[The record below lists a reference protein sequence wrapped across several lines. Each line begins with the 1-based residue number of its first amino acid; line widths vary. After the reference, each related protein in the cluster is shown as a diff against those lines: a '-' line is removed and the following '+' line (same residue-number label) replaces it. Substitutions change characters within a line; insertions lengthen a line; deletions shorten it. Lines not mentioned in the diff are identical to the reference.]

1 MIFNVPS
8 LLKAGA
14 WIELTDAAKGAA
26 NWRGFRD
33 PKGVDAI
40 AWHHSVTDPTGNWQ
54 SEVQRIWDIHRNNGW
69 GGIGYNIVIT
79 TDESNGYAKAV
90 LIGDL
95 ASIRA
100 HTPNTKG
107 AFGFLPGYGNVYLIG
122 ICFVGHLHINN
133 PTDAQLRTAH
143 EIAKELYF
151 NEPDRFPKLDGW
163 WDNHPHKAFDA
174 TQCSG
179 RWDEYQKNGIINP
192 PAIPAPKPPTT
203 TTTTTKAPAPPTT
216 TTTTTS
222 TTTTTT
228 TTTLPPEPT
237 PPQDTLYDWVIKLLN
252 NLLDW
257 LKQWKRG

>member
-1 MIFNVPS
+1 MTFNVPS
-8 LLKAGA
+8 LVKAGA
-14 WIELTDAAKGAA
+14 WIELTDPNKGGA
-26 NWRGFRD
+26 NWRGLRD

-40 AWHHSVTDPTGNWQ
+40 AWHHSVTNPTGSWE
-54 SEVQRIWDIHRNNGW
+54 SEVDAIWQIHKKNSW

-79 TDESNGYAKAV
+79 TEESNGYAKAV
-90 LIGDL
+90 LVGDL

-107 AFGFLPGYGNVYLIG
+107 SFGFLAGYGNVYLIG
-122 ICFVGHLHINN
+122 ICFVGQLHVEN

-179 RWDEYQKNGIINP
+179 RWDEYQKDKIINP
-192 PAIPAPKPPTT
+192 PAIPQPTT
-203 TTTTTKAPAPPTT
+203 TTTTSTTQAPVTT

-228 TTTLPPEPT
+228 TTTTTMAPQ
-237 PPQDTLYDWVIKLLN
+237 PPQESLYEWLITIFNALLE
-252 NLLDW
+252 W